1 MKSAVNVVP
10 DVKHAVCK
18 YSPYEPRDAVSCNM
32 VLHEATK
39 NFLIQLSVEKS
50 ASQHTLL
57 AYQTALQQFAEFFE
71 EMWECV
77 PEIEMVTAEEIRPF
91 LGWLHD
97 KGLSKRSIK
106 MKLAAVK
113 SMFKFYVRS
122 EVLAVNPADAIVS
135 PKMEQTLPSFL
146 QMKEAE
152 TLQFAFDVSTP
163 KGARNNALCELLYGS
178 GLRISEALQLNVG
191 DVNASARTVRV
202 LGKRNKERIVPVTE
216 SCISSVDH
224 YLTVRKQLNPV
235 AGERALFIGE
245 TGKRLISASAY
256 RIVNT
261 ILKGITEARRKSPH
275 VLRHSFATHLLDNG
289 ADLKSVSEM
298 LGHSSLS
305 TTQVYTHVSVERLK
319 DAYKQAFPRA
329 EEDEG

>member
-1 MKSAVNVVP
+1 M
-10 DVKHAVCK
+10 
-18 YSPYEPRDAVSCNM
+18 M
-32 VLHEATK
+32 LLHEATK
-39 NFLIQLSVEKS
+39 NFLIQMEVEKS

-57 AYQTALQQFAEFFE
+57 AYQTALEQFADFFN
-71 EMWECV
+71 EMWECE
-77 PEIEMVTAEEIRPF
+77 PEVEKVTAEEIRPF

-97 KGLSKRSIK
+97 RGLSRRSIK

-113 SMFKFYVRS
+113 SMFKFYVRT
-122 EVLAVNPADAIVS
+122 EVITANPADAISS
-135 PKMEQTLPSFL
+135 PKLDQSLPSFL

-152 TLQFAFDVSTP
+152 TLQFAFDTSSA
-163 KGARNNALCELLYGS
+163 KGARDNALCELLYGS
-178 GLRISEALQLNVG
+178 GLRISEALQLNLS
-191 DVNASARTVRV
+191 DINKTSQTVKV
-202 LGKRNKERIVPVTE
+202 LGKRNKERIVPITS
-216 SCISSVDH
+216 SCADAIEH
-224 YLTVRKQLNPV
+224 YKRLRTDLNPA
-235 AGERALFIGE
+235 AGETALFLGE

-256 RIVNT
+256 RIVNRA
-261 ILKGITEARRKSPH
+261 LRGVTEARRKSPH

-329 EEDEG
+329 EEEE